1 MLWKT
6 YASKKRKSFRELAF
20 RVWPFIYETC
30 LALKKCLVL
39 NKRKPF
45 FSFWLIDWLID
56 REFNKV
62 KTDQTEITTT
72 SAQKIP
78 NCQKNKNTEKSYREH
93 IYKTLLE
100 LIRSY
105 NKKCHHDVRKEK
117 EKSCH
122 FKSTQKL
129 INIYYNMINEHISNI
144 PRYNKIR
151 KPTSLEKKKKEK
163 VTPTIP
169 ILKQYNPS
177 QIKPKQLL

>member
-1 MLWKT
+1 MKNLRKQ
-6 YASKKRKSFRELAF
+6 KKEVIPWIGIPCVAF
-20 RVWPFIYETC
+20 HIWNLSCSEKVSCIEQTET
-30 LALKKCLVL
+30 LLL
-39 NKRKPF
+39 F
-45 FSFWLIDWLID
+45 LIDWLID

-78 NCQKNKNTEKSYREH
+78 NCQKAKKNPEKSYREH

>member
-1 MLWKT
+1 MNWHSVCGLSYMKPVLLWK
-6 YASKKRKSFRELAF
+6 S
-20 RVWPFIYETC
+20 
-30 LALKKCLVL
+30 VL
-39 NKRKPF
+39 YWTNGNPSSLF
-45 FSFWLIDWLID
+45 DWLIDWLIESSTKSKQIKLKLLQLVLKKY
-56 REFNKV
+56 RIAK
-62 KTDQTEITTT
+62 
-72 SAQKIP
+72 
-78 NCQKNKNTEKSYREH
+78 KNKNTEKSYREH

-129 INIYYNMINEHISNI
+129 INIYYTIINEHISNI

-177 QIKPKQLL
+177 QIKP